1 MLTGRAHGIVCICVI
16 FDSREDGTDLIV
28 SILIRVAVVG
38 IVVFLTATLP
48 KCCVCV
54 LRFLLTIVPSSGVS
68 SFVSSVGV
76 ERLNK

>member
-38 IVVFLTATLP
+38 IEVFLAATLP
-48 KCCVCV
+48 KCCAFFAFLINYSAELWSV
-54 LRFLLTIVPSSGVS
+54 LICIFGRRGAT
-68 SFVSSVGV
+68 
-76 ERLNK
+76 K